1 MGVNMTVPFRE
12 GVKGN
17 GGGRV
22 GKTTLQIEV
31 LVSGVALPSTV
42 SQLLMI
48 TVAVGHI
55 TLHR

>member
-12 GVKGN
+12 AVKGN